1 MGSGSTRRPGAT
13 DASCSGG
20 RLDGVGHLEILGVNV
35 HLLQGRT
42 IRPLVREY
50 ISRNEKRLVLNVNC
64 HCLNLAYER
73 PWLRSF
79 LNSADLV
86 FCDGVG
92 VLLGAR
98 LLGERLPERIP
109 FTDWDWGLGEE
120 SDKLGYSL
128 FLLGARPGVAECA
141 AVRLREAHPQLKI
154 AGTHHGYVD
163 KRVDS
168 AENRAVIQ
176 KINSVQPNVLIV
188 CFGMPLQEQWLMENW
203 RNIEANVA
211 MVGGAALDYIAG
223 EVRRPPLWMRKHS
236 LEWLGRVLIEPR
248 RLWRRY
254 LLGNGQF
261 IARVLQQR
269 MGLSRPRG

>member
-1 MGSGSTRRPGAT
+1 MS
-13 DASCSGG
+13 
-20 RLDGVGHLEILGVNV
+20 HLRILGVNV
-35 HLLQGRT
+35 HLLQGHT
-42 IRPLVREY
+42 IRPLIREY
-50 ISRNEKRLVLNVNC
+50 ISRGEKRLVLNVNC

-73 PWLRSF
+73 AWLREF

-109 FTDWDWGLGEE
+109 FTDWDWGLGEASEE
-120 SDKLGYSL
+120 SGYSL
-128 FLLGARPGVAECA
+128 FLLGARPGVAERA
-141 AVRLREAHPQLKI
+141 AARLREAHPQLKI
-154 AGTHHGYVD
+154 AGTHHGYFD
-163 KRVDS
+163 KARNS

-176 KINSVQPNVLIV
+176 RVNSVRPNVLIV

-203 RNIEANVA
+203 ADLQANVT

-223 EVRRPPLWMRKHS
+223 EVRRPPLWMRRCS
-236 LEWLGRVLIEPR
+236 LEWLGRVVIEPR

-254 LLGNGQF
+254 LIGNGQF
-261 IARVLQQR
+261 LARVLMQR
-269 MGLSRPRG
+269 MGFSHPGC